1 MSASWSKP
9 ATPPRNY
16 FVPNFGVDKDFKMTA
31 SITKNLKKL
40 RKMYELPD
48 AVLVLSFYLPDL
60 QVNLYLS
67 NL

>member
-1 MSASWSKP
+1 MLLEKASK
-9 ATPPRNY
+9 
-16 FVPNFGVDKDFKMTA
+16 DKDFKMTA

-60 QVNLYLS
+60 HMRLL
-67 NL
+67 LP